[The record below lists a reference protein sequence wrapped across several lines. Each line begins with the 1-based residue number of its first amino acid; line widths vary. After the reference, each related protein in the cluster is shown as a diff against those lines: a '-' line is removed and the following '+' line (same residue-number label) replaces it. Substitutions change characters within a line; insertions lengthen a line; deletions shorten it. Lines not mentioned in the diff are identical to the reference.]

1 MKQIILPVFVVVTMI
16 AIDLSISIAYADN
29 KTTIYKVT
37 KVSPSGK
44 LQLRAWPSPKSRI
57 KVSLPYNAKDLLETG
72 KQRDIGKS
80 RWVQVKWKDNT
91 GWVNSHYLK
100 KTGVLLGKNKAV
112 ASRNNKS
119 SNAASATTV
128 AKNVAPST
136 HNVTKTTKKAPELAT
151 TRSNPISQPETN
163 TTPLPLPNE
172 YQGDRYDQTIKPTQ
186 QLTIAS
192 KTAYSAST
200 PQQKQ
205 DSSSWVLNCAGNTPK
220 NWKIK
225 MDVAAQKMFVKLGGN
240 KEFNVPIT
248 YRKWAPG
255 GQVRMEIGGGKGR
268 NLVDATL
275 EKTFACNN
283 GLSKTNYSYMV
294 NAAVNRGELLS
305 GCCNPAVK

>member
-1 MKQIILPVFVVVTMI
+1 MKQITLPVFVVLTMI
-16 AIDLSISIAYADN
+16 ALDLSLSIAYANN
-29 KTTIYKVT
+29 KTTIFKVA

-44 LQLRAWPSPKSRI
+44 LQLRAWPSTKSRV

-80 RWVQVKWKDNT
+80 RWVQVKWQDNI
-91 GWVNSHYLK
+91 GWVNNRYLK
-100 KTGVLLGKNKAV
+100 KTGVLLSQNKAV
-112 ASRNNKS
+112 ASRNNKTT
-119 SNAASATTV
+119 APAPSATI
-128 AKNVAPST
+128 AKNATPAK
-136 HNVTKTTKKAPELAT
+136 VTTQNPVIAD
-151 TRSNPISQPETN
+151 TRSNPVIQPETN
-163 TTPLPLPNE
+163 TNAVPLPNE
-172 YQGDRYDQTIKPTQ
+172 YQGDRYDQTLKPN
-186 QLTIAS
+186 QLTVAS
-192 KTAYSAST
+192 KTAYSSRQ
-200 PQQKQ
+200 PSNRQKA
-205 DSSSWVLNCAGNTPK
+205 DSSSWVLNCAGSTPQ

-225 MDVAAQKMFVKLGGN
+225 MDVAAQKMFVKLADS
-240 KEFNVPIT
+240 KEFNIPIT